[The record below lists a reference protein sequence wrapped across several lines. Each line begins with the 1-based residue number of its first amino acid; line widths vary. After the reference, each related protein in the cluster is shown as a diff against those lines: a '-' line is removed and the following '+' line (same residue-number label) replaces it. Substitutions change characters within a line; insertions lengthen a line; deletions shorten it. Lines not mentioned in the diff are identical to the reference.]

1 MVFKST
7 SATIL
12 SIAGTIIWTGAH
24 CPSQWANCTGNLSK
38 ARVEDLLHEMWLHML
53 QIPGVLFWIL
63 KYLHIFKA

>member
-12 SIAGTIIWTGAH
+12 SMAGTII

-38 ARVEDLLHEMWLHML
+38 AKAEDLLHEMWLHML